1 MICTTCYCMLRGQTG
16 RQWRGTFDIHFNHHQ
31 TLYSLERSAT
41 MSCCICRIIWDELT
55 EKYQGTKLAKVLQK
69 NLRTSSNVDHLLEL
83 HRKQTDSERQVQ
95 FVRAFLSELQG
106 GQDNDLYRLDF
117 RLVESDSKRLA
128 TFLLEKSKNEPDSE
142 IYTPLT
148 DSTDSEEVLQL
159 ARFWLNR
166 CLGPDHPEC
175 PNETFNDSVRLYPS
189 RLLELPDSDDR
200 GKPFG
205 FLSKSRNGQGNK
217 VELNEE
223 EVRLVV
229 TAGCRIRPYQ
239 ATNGKDLDSR
249 RNTLSSIRSPIEND
263 SESQLNGSATPTNDR
278 PSSTKLRVTGI
289 KFEDDERPRGHYVTL
304 SHCWGEAKFTKLTKE
319 NLEDFK
325 KGIPLSSLPSTF
337 RQAIHFARR
346 LNPSIRYIW
355 IDSLCIVQDSKD
367 DWNRESVEMYSVY
380 RNSYCN
386 ISATAA
392 SDSTHGMHFSRDPHH
407 LWEDEINLNTEGI
420 PRALDERVPRR
431 NLGLEPLI
439 RRCKIQDASFWDRQV
454 DDAPV
459 NRRAWVLQERLL
471 APRVLHFCKDQIAW
485 ECPHIDAAESYPY
498 GVSKMELRAGTVG
511 ERTRLKALVP
521 GGYGPTALAIGRTEN
536 AYAAHEDWKSIVE
549 RYSRTSLTKS
559 NDKLIA
565 LAGIAE
571 LTSKRMGDRL
581 IYVAGMWEK
590 FLASQ
595 LLWYVEPKYEDEGF
609 KYPQKRPDP
618 KDPECWRAPT
628 FSWAAVDAPQGIR
641 CPETVRED
649 DLQLSVQ
656 KIHVRPAFNGD
667 FKFGAIASDCYIDI
681 RCSLIEVEIQK
692 VIGPPNEVIVDD
704 GVERTVR
711 YTWKVPGNDG
721 KPIVSNLYL
730 DSPHDDFE
738 MIQRDGNVFCIPAHK
753 KASGQLICL
762 LVQLYEDGRPATYRR
777 IGVADVPAFWTGKT
791 FLMAAPT
798 EETTIRLV

>member
-1 MICTTCYCMLRGQTG
+1 
-16 RQWRGTFDIHFNHHQ
+16 
-31 TLYSLERSAT
+31 

-55 EKYQGTKLAKVLQK
+55 EKYQGAKLAKVLQK
-69 NLRTSSNVDHLLEL
+69 NLRTPSDVDRLLEL
-83 HRKQTDSERQVQ
+83 HHRGQSDSERQIQ
-95 FVRAFLSELQG
+95 FVRAFLSEVQG

-117 RLVESDSKRLA
+117 RLVDSDSKRLA

-148 DSTDSEEVLQL
+148 DSTSSEEVLQL

-175 PNETFNDSVRLYPS
+175 PNETFDDRVRFYPS
-189 RLLELPDSDDR
+189 RLLELPAYDDHE
-200 GKPFG
+200 KPFD
-205 FLSKSRNGQGNK
+205 FLSRSKHQPKKEKSK
-217 VELNEE
+217 EE
-223 EVRLVV
+223 KVRLVI
-229 TAGCRIRPYQ
+229 TAGCRIRPFQ
-239 ATNGKDLDSR
+239 TTKHGKGRDSR
-249 RNTLSSIRSPIEND
+249 RNTLSNIMSPIEGD
-263 SESQLNGSATPTNDR
+263 TSSQINGLATPTHDR
-278 PSSTKLRVTGI
+278 PSLSKLRVPGVRI
-289 KFEDDERPRGHYVTL
+289 EDDERPRGHYVTL
-304 SHCWGEAKFTKLTKE
+304 SHCWGKAKFTKLTKE
-319 NLEDFK
+319 NLEEFK
-325 KGIPLSSLPSTF
+325 EGISFSALPSTF

-346 LNPSIRYIW
+346 LSPSIRYIW
-355 IDSLCIVQDSKD
+355 IDSLCIIQDDKD
-367 DWNRESVEMYSVY
+367 DWNRESVQMYSVY

-420 PRALDERVPRR
+420 PRPLDERIPKHH
-431 NLGLEPLI
+431 LGLEPLI

-485 ECPHIDAAESYPY
+485 ECPHIDAAESHPY
-498 GVSKMELRAGTVG
+498 GVSNMELRAGTVG
-511 ERTRLKALVP
+511 ERTRLKALIP
-521 GGYGPTALAIGRTEN
+521 GEYGPKTLAIGRTEN
-536 AYAAHEDWKSIVE
+536 VYAAHEDWKSIVE

-590 FLASQ
+590 YLASQ
-595 LLWYVEPKYEDEGF
+595 LLWYVEPKYEDERF
-609 KYPQKRPDP
+609 KYPQQRPDP
-618 KDPECWRAPT
+618 QDPGSWRAPT

-641 CPETVRED
+641 CAETVRED

-656 KIHVRPAFNGD
+656 KIHVRPALNKD

-681 RCSLIEVEIQK
+681 RCSLIKVEIEK
-692 VIGPPNEVIVDD
+692 VLGPPNEVIIDD
-704 GVERTVR
+704 GIERTVR
-711 YTWKVPGNDG
+711 YNWKVPGHDG

-738 MIQRDGNVFCIPAHK
+738 MIQRDGNTFCIPAHK

-762 LVQLYEDGRPATYRR
+762 LVQLCEKGTPARYRR

-791 FLMAAPT
+791 FLTAAPT
-798 EETTIRLV
+798 EGTTIRLV